1 MTEDKN
7 NVIDPVTNIV
17 TVVPDDVTTSDGVS
31 AAPADDAPVVS
42 ETLNRIPAVKLS
54 YETQGML
61 AYQNWLS
68 THENESRY
76 LTGKRKRAIRRDFIR
91 QAKKG
96 IYEHVFNVTG
106 QINGHDAE
114 AGKEIEKTENVG

>member
-7 NVIDPVTNIV
+7 NVIDLVTNIV

-31 AAPADDAPVVS
+31 AAADDAPVVS

-68 THENESRY
+68 THENETRY

-114 AGKEIEKTENVG
+114 AGKETEKTENVG

>member
-1 MTEDKN
+1 MAEDKN

-17 TVVPDDVTTSDGVS
+17 TVVPDDVTTSDGPSV
-31 AAPADDAPVVS
+31 APADDAPVVS

-76 LTGKRKRAIRRDFIR
+76 LTGKQKRAIRRDFIR

>member
-1 MTEDKN
+1 MAEDKN
-7 NVIDPVTNIV
+7 DVIDPVTNIV
-17 TVVPDDVTTSDGVS
+17 TVVPDDMMASGRASV
-31 AAPADDAPVVS
+31 APADDAPVVS
-42 ETLNRIPAVKLS
+42 ETLSRIPAVKLS

-61 AYQNWLS
+61 VYQNWLS

-76 LTGKRKRAIRRDFIR
+76 LTGKRKRAIRRDFVR
-91 QAKKG
+91 RAKKG

-114 AGKEIEKTENVG
+114 AGKETEKTENVG

>member
-17 TVVPDDVTTSDGVS
+17 TVVPDDVTTSDGAS
-31 AAPADDAPVVS
+31 AAPVDDAPVVS

-114 AGKEIEKTENVG
+114 AEKETEKTENVG

>member
-17 TVVPDDVTTSDGVS
+17 TVVPDDVTTSDGAS

>member
-17 TVVPDDVTTSDGVS
+17 TVVPDDVTTSDGAS
-31 AAPADDAPVVS
+31 AAPVDDAPVVS

-68 THENESRY
+68 THENETRY

-114 AGKEIEKTENVG
+114 AGKETEEPENA

>member
-1 MTEDKN
+1 MAEDKN
-7 NVIDPVTNIV
+7 NVMDPVTNIV

-106 QINGHDAE
+106 QINADDAE
-114 AGKEIEKTENVG
+114 AGKETEKTENVG

>member
-17 TVVPDDVTTSDGVS
+17 TVVPDDVTTSDGAS
-31 AAPADDAPVVS
+31 AAPVDDAPVVS

>member
-114 AGKEIEKTENVG
+114 AGKETEKTKNVG

>member
-17 TVVPDDVTTSDGVS
+17 TVVPDDVTTSDGAS
-31 AAPADDAPVVS
+31 AAPVDDVPVVS
-42 ETLNRIPAVKLS
+42 EILNQIPAVKLS

>member
-17 TVVPDDVTTSDGVS
+17 TVVPDGVTTSDGVF
-31 AAPADDAPVVS
+31 AAADDAPVVS

-61 AYQNWLS
+61 AYQN
-68 THENESRY
+68 
-76 LTGKRKRAIRRDFIR
+76 
-91 QAKKG
+91 
-96 IYEHVFNVTG
+96 
-106 QINGHDAE
+106 
-114 AGKEIEKTENVG
+114 

>member
-54 YETQGML
+54 YET
-61 AYQNWLS
+61 
-68 THENESRY
+68 
-76 LTGKRKRAIRRDFIR
+76 
-91 QAKKG
+91 
-96 IYEHVFNVTG
+96 
-106 QINGHDAE
+106 
-114 AGKEIEKTENVG
+114 

>member
-17 TVVPDDVTTSDGVS
+17 TVVPDDVTTSDGAS
-31 AAPADDAPVVS
+31 AAPVDDAPVVS

-54 YETQGML
+54 YEMQGML

-96 IYEHVFNVTG
+96 IYEHVFNVTS

>member
-17 TVVPDDVTTSDGVS
+17 TVVPDDVTTSDGAS
-31 AAPADDAPVVS
+31 AAPVDDVPVVS

-76 LTGKRKRAIRRDFIR
+76 LTGKQKRAIRRDFIR
-91 QAKKG
+91 RAKKG

>member
-31 AAPADDAPVVS
+31 VAPADDAPVVS

-76 LTGKRKRAIRRDFIR
+76 LTGKQKRAIRRDFIR

-114 AGKEIEKTENVG
+114 ARKETEKTENVG

>member
-1 MTEDKN
+1 MAEDKN

>member
-1 MTEDKN
+1 MAEDKN

-17 TVVPDDVTTSDGVS
+17 TVVPDEVTTSDDLSV
-31 AAPADDAPVVS
+31 APADDAPVVS

>member
-1 MTEDKN
+1 MAEDKN

-17 TVVPDDVTTSDGVS
+17 TVVPDDVTTSDSVS

-96 IYEHVFNVTG
+96 IYEQNMFSTSR
-106 QINGHDAE
+106 A
-114 AGKEIEKTENVG
+114 K

>member
-17 TVVPDDVTTSDGVS
+17 TVVPDDVTTSDDPSV
-31 AAPADDAPVVS
+31 APADDAPVVS

-114 AGKEIEKTENVG
+114 AGKETEKMENVG

>member
-1 MTEDKN
+1 MAEDKN

-17 TVVPDDVTTSDGVS
+17 TVVPDDVMTSDGVS

-96 IYEHVFNVTG
+96 IYKHVFNVTG
-106 QINGHDAE
+106 QINAHDAE
-114 AGKEIEKTENVG
+114 AGKETEKTENVG

>member
-1 MTEDKN
+1 MAEDKN

-17 TVVPDDVTTSDGVS
+17 TVVPDDVTTSDCVS

-106 QINGHDAE
+106 QINAHDAE

>member
-1 MTEDKN
+1 MAEDKN

-17 TVVPDDVTTSDGVS
+17 TVVPDEVTTSDDLSV
-31 AAPADDAPVVS
+31 APADDAPVVS

-114 AGKEIEKTENVG
+114 AGKETEKTENVG

>member
-1 MTEDKN
+1 MAEDKN
-7 NVIDPVTNIV
+7 DVIDPVTNIV
-17 TVVPDDVTTSDGVS
+17 TVVPDDMMASGRASV
-31 AAPADDAPVVS
+31 APADDASVVS
-42 ETLNRIPAVKLS
+42 ETLSRIPAVKLS

-61 AYQNWLS
+61 VYQNWLS

-76 LTGKRKRAIRRDFIR
+76 LTGKRKRAIRRDFVR
-91 QAKKG
+91 RAKKG

-114 AGKEIEKTENVG
+114 AGKETEKTENVG

>member
-1 MTEDKN
+1 MAEDKN

-68 THENESRY
+68 IHENESRY

-114 AGKEIEKTENVG
+114 AGKETEKTENVG

>member
-42 ETLNRIPAVKLS
+42 ETLNRIPAAKLS